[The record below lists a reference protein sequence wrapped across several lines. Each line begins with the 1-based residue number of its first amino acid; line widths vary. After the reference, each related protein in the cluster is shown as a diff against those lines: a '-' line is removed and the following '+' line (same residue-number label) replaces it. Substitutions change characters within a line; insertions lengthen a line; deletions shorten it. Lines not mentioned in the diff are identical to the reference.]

1 MVRHISFS
9 FHPSKIITTF
19 EGGAATTNN
28 LNYFDKLKL
37 FRSHGITKDYKKF
50 KSQNKVKSRWYY
62 EQLNLGYNYW
72 MNDVQAALGLSQLKR
87 LDKIIKKR
95 NILAKRYDSLISN
108 IDVKKQKINSNSLST
123 FHLYII
129 RLLKKSNIKNYNKI
143 FKYFENKKIGVNL
156 HYLPIHLHPYYK
168 SFGFKKGQFPNS
180 EHYSASAISL
190 PMYENLNFSSQ
201 EKVIKVLTKAIEIYN
216 D

>member
-1 MVRHISFS
+1 
-9 FHPSKIITTF
+9 
-19 EGGAATTNN
+19 
-28 LNYFDKLKL
+28 
-37 FRSHGITKDYKKF
+37 
-50 KSQNKVKSRWYY
+50 
-62 EQLNLGYNYW
+62 

-108 IDVKKQKINSNSLST
+108 IDVKKQEINSNCLST